1 MTVYLAAGLVG
12 VAVAL
17 VGYGLVAP
25 EPPHRYG
32 QLSTAASPSATTPFT
47 RLVRPILAF
56 FAPLIPVRA
65 VTDTLDER
73 RRNPRWLLL
82 ARSGNP
88 WGLADPLEFT
98 LLRVVT
104 AIGGAALAAGA
115 AIVLDPAI
123 VLAAP
128 LLSLAGYQLPRA
140 LLQRH
145 VTRRRE
151 ETRRALPDF
160 CDLMRAALTA
170 NLPAARA
177 FARAVDHMPPGM
189 LRVEL
194 QRVVAETRTNRS
206 LRDALAGFAQRT
218 PSEEAESFGR
228 QLVLADRAGIAIDD
242 ALTAQADATRQRYTH
257 DMEAMINKMPFL
269 MLVPIMAGALAYI
282 MILLTPFVLQIADFG
297 VV

>member
-12 VAVAL
+12 LAVAL
-17 VGYGLVAP
+17 AGYGVLAP
-25 EPPHRYG
+25 QPPHHYRPV
-32 QLSTAASPSATTPFT
+32 STASSPAAFT
-47 RLVRPILAF
+47 RVVRPVLAF
-56 FAPLIPVRA
+56 FAPLIPLRA
-65 VTDTLDER
+65 VNDTLDER

-98 LLRVVT
+98 LLRVVA
-104 AIGGAALAAGA
+104 AIAGAALAAGSA
-115 AIVLDPAI
+115 MVVDPAA

-128 LLSLAGYQLPRA
+128 LLSLVGYHLPRA
-140 LLQRH
+140 LLHRH
-145 VTRRRE
+145 VSRRRQ

-177 FARAVDHMPPGM
+177 FARAVEHMPPGM

-206 LRDALAGFAQRT
+206 LPDALAGFAQRT

-228 QLVLADRAGIAIDD
+228 QLVLADRAGIALED
-242 ALTAQADATRQRYTH
+242 ALTAQADATRQRYAH
-257 DMEAMINKMPFL
+257 DMETMINKMPFL

-282 MILLTPFVLQIADFG
+282 LILLTPFILQISEFG
-297 VV
+297 VL